1 MVNKMSLENKAKYRV
16 WSYQITIASGI
27 LILFSA
33 LTINQWH
40 LALSS
45 NLIWMTGPVRLL
57 SSNAEVMT
65 TGLIICG
72 ISITA
77 AGLVI
82 MKWKVTKSLGILVII
97 FSILSLTEMGGFFV
111 GGIMGIIGG
120 ILAFKADTGKRKFVD
135 TNETNK
141 WT

>member
-1 MVNKMSLENKAKYRV
+1 MSLENKEKYRI
-16 WSYQITIASGI
+16 WSYQITLASGV
-27 LILFSA
+27 LILLSA
-33 LTINQWH
+33 LVTSQWH

-45 NLIWMTGPVRLL
+45 NLTWMTGPVRLL
-57 SSNAEVMT
+57 SSNADVMT
-65 TGLIICG
+65 VGLVVCG

-82 MKWKVTKSLGILVII
+82 MKWKVSKSLGVLVII
-97 FSILSLTEMGGFFV
+97 FSIISLTEMGGFFV

-120 ILAFKADTGKRKFVD
+120 IFAFKADTGMKKFAK
-135 TNETNK
+135 TSKPHK

>member
-1 MVNKMSLENKAKYRV
+1 MVNNMSLENKAKYRI
-16 WSYQITIASGI
+16 WSYQLTIASGV

-33 LTINQWH
+33 LAINQWH

-45 NLIWMTGPVRLL
+45 NLTWMTGPVRLL
-57 SSNAEVMT
+57 SSNADVMT

-77 AGLVI
+77 AGIVI
-82 MKWKVTKSLGILVII
+82 MKWKASKSLGILVII

-111 GGIMGIIGG
+111 GGIIGIIGG
-120 ILAFKADTGKRKFVD
+120 ILAFKADMGMKKFAN
-135 TNETNK
+135 TNDVNK
-141 WT
+141 WK

>member
-1 MVNKMSLENKAKYRV
+1 MVNNMSLTNKAKYRV
-16 WSYQITIASGI
+16 WSYQLTIASGI
-27 LILFSA
+27 LIIFSA
-33 LTINQWH
+33 LAINQWH

-45 NLIWMTGPVRLL
+45 NLTWMTGPVRLL
-57 SSNAEVMT
+57 SDNVGVMT

-77 AGLVI
+77 AGIVI
-82 MKWKVTKSLGILVII
+82 MKWRVTKSLGVLIII
-97 FSILSLTEMGGFFV
+97 FSVLSLTEMGGFFV

-120 ILAFKADTGKRKFVD
+120 ILAFKADLGKQGFVK